1 MQLQQSLTFDD
12 VLLEPRYSEVVP
24 AEVDLATYLTPDIP
38 LNIPM
43 VSAAMDTVTESAAA
57 IALAQQGGIG
67 VIHKNMSI
75 ERQAQEVRRV
85 KKAESGMI
93 ISPITI
99 SLDEKVEKI
108 ISLME
113 KYRISGIP
121 VVEEGNKLAGLV
133 TKRDIAFTD
142 KNATAR
148 DIMTVNPVTVRA
160 GMSTDAAKDL
170 LHKNRIEKLPVVDE
184 EGCLYGLITKRDID
198 KITEFPLA
206 AKDDHKRLRVAAAIG
221 TDDSILKRA
230 LALVRAEADAL
241 VIDSAH
247 ADSRN
252 VQDLIRAIRK
262 EYKDISIVAGNVATK
277 EATQR
282 LVDQGV
288 DAVKVGIGAG
298 SICTTRVVAGVG
310 VSQLTAIARCSRVTQ
325 EAGICL
331 MADGGIRYSGDMVK
345 ALAAGAD
352 TIMVGSILA
361 GADETPGENILY
373 RGRKYKSYRGMGSLG
388 AMEEGS
394 GDRYFQNNSSK
405 FVPEGIEGMI
415 PYKGILSDVVIQ
427 LIGGIKSGM
436 GYVGC
441 PTVFDL
447 KQNAEF
453 TQITSAGV
461 KESHPHDV
469 IITKE
474 APNFKENPAPLV

>member
-1 MQLQQSLTFDD
+1 MNLETALTFDD
-12 VLLEPRYSEVVP
+12 VLLEPQYSEVTP
-24 AEVDLATYLTPDIP
+24 GETDLATFLTPDIP
-38 LNIPM
+38 LNIP
-43 VSAAMDTVTESAAA
+43 VVGAAMDTVTESDAA

-75 ERQAQEVRRV
+75 ERQAREVRKV

-93 ISPITI
+93 VAPITI
-99 SLDEKVEKI
+99 SPHERVEKI
-108 ISLME
+108 MELME

-121 VVEEGNKLAGLV
+121 VVEEGNKLVGLV

-142 KNATAR
+142 KNAVAR
-148 DIMTVNPVTVRA
+148 DIMTTDPITVRA
-160 GMSTDAAKDL
+160 GVSTETAKSF

-184 EGCLYGLITKRDID
+184 DGSLYGLITKRDID

-221 TDDSILKRA
+221 TDDSVQDRI
-230 LALVRAEADAL
+230 LALVRAGVDAL
-241 VIDSAH
+241 VLDSAH
-247 ADSRN
+247 ADSKN
-252 VQDLIRAIRK
+252 IHDVIRVIRK
-262 EYKDISIVAGNVATK
+262 EYKDISIIAGNVATK

-282 LVDQGV
+282 LVDLGV
-288 DAVKVGIGAG
+288 DAVKIGIGAG
-298 SICTTRVVAGVG
+298 SICTTRVVAGIG
-310 VSQLTAIARCSRVTQ
+310 VPQLTAIMECAQVTG

-331 MADGGIRYSGDMVK
+331 IADGGIRYSGDMVK

-352 TIMVGSILA
+352 TVMVGSILA

-373 RGRKYKSYRGMGSLG
+373 RGRKYKSYRGMGSIG

-394 GDRYFQNNSSK
+394 CDRYFQSGSSK

-415 PYKGILSDVVIQ
+415 PYKGSLADIVSQ
-427 LIGGIKSGM
+427 LTGGIKSGM
-436 GYVGC
+436 GYVGA
-441 PTVFDL
+441 PTIPGL
-447 KQNAEF
+447 KQKSKF
-453 TQITSAGV
+453 VQITSAGV

-474 APNFKENPAPLV
+474 APNYQIEN